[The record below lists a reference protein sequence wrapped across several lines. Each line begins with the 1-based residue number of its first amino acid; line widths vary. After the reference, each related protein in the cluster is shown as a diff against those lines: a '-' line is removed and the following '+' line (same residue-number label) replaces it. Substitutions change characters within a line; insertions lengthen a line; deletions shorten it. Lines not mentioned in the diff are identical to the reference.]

1 MICEKSVIKIANNII
16 KFTAVTLL
24 CFFCI
29 LVSRHYYQIKN
40 YSATLYRNLNIVIFF
55 NENSS
60 KEDMDIIE
68 EIKATNLVFIKEYVS
83 ASEAYS
89 RAIKKD
95 PILKD
100 ISSDIKSSIQ
110 AYAIAIFRTIPKKN
124 LILNMKKTLEKISG
138 VDEVVF
144 DMSIF
149 EQYLKTK
156 SLLSFQK
163 KIFLIFGI
171 TVFILF
177 TFKCIF
183 FIIEYKLSIKK
194 FVIDIFLYLSYSMFA
209 FLIFWIVCTYM
220 DYPLLINEIT
230 LLSVVPFVAAL
241 GIILNWYENKD

>member
-1 MICEKSVIKIANNII
+1 MICEKPVIKIANNII
-16 KFTAVTLL
+16 KFVAVTLL

-29 LVSRHYYQIKN
+29 LVSRHYYQVKN
-40 YSATLYRNLNIVIFF
+40 YSTTLYKNLNIVIFF
-55 NENSS
+55 DENSS
-60 KEDMDIIE
+60 KKDMDIIE
-68 EIKATNLVFIKEYVS
+68 EIKATNLVFIKEYVN

-95 PILKD
+95 PLLKD

-110 AYAIAIFRTIPKKN
+110 AYAIAIFRSTPKKN

-149 EQYLKTK
+149 EQYLKTR

-177 TFKCIF
+177 TFK
-183 FIIEYKLSIKK
+183 
-194 FVIDIFLYLSYSMFA
+194 
-209 FLIFWIVCTYM
+209 
-220 DYPLLINEIT
+220 
-230 LLSVVPFVAAL
+230 
-241 GIILNWYENKD
+241 